1 MTFFL
6 ELLVYGLLVGLG
18 HFIVLSVL
26 YQNPYIAKFYKE
38 ATTPESAIKVWDSS
52 KKYVLYMASGTQIEV
67 FFITAAYLFFKL
79 YVPEPTLYQ
88 ALLLS
93 ILFTGLRV
101 YPRTFLMWIQTD
113 YPNRLLVIE
122 TINGTIG
129 TFIMVLGVY
138 LLVQYLPL

>member
-1 MTFFL
+1 M
-6 ELLVYGLLVGLG
+6 ELVVYGLLVGLG
-18 HFIVLSVL
+18 HFLVLSVL
-26 YQNPYIAKFYKE
+26 YQNPFIAKFYKQ
-38 ATTPESAIKVWDSS
+38 ATTPESAVKVWESP

-67 FFITAAYLFFKL
+67 FFITAAYLFFQL
-79 YVPEPTLYQ
+79 YVAEPTFYN

-113 YPNRLLVIE
+113 YPNKLLLIE

-129 TFIMVLGVY
+129 TFIMVLGVH
-138 LLVQYLPL
+138 LLAQYLPL